1 MTGCLMASSG
11 IVKPAVNESLNTL
24 RNWER
29 SGGTLRIV
37 HLSDTGGLVDL
48 CACTGERMDSL
59 ASSDREVVAYLDAYA
74 KAERKPGQDGLT

>member
-1 MTGCLMASSG
+1 MVSTSMLR
-11 IVKPAVNESLNTL
+11 PAMNEFLQIL
-24 RNWER
+24 QNWER